1 MLEYYLTQPRISVAE
16 VWLVF
21 LFSYFVLKHFNMN
34 MIGVPLLDFEL
45 FRVHAYFLILCLL
58 MALTR

>member
-1 MLEYYLTQPRISVAE
+1 MLEHYLTQPRISVAE

-21 LFSYFVLKHFNMN
+21 LFSYFILKQFNMN
-34 MIGVPLLDFEL
+34 MIGVTLLDFEL
-45 FRVHAYFLILCLL
+45 VRVHTYFLILCLL

>member
-1 MLEYYLTQPRISVAE
+1 MFEHYLTQPRISVAE

-21 LFSYFVLKHFNMN
+21 LFSYFVLKQFNMD
-34 MIGVPLLDFEL
+34 MIGVTLSDFEL
-45 FRVHAYFLILCLL
+45 IRVHAYFLILCLL

>member
-1 MLEYYLTQPRISVAE
+1 MLEQYLTQPRISIVE

-21 LFSYFVLKHFNMN
+21 IFSYFMLKQFNMN
-34 MIGVPLLDFEL
+34 MLGIPLLDFEL
-45 FRVHAYFLILCLL
+45 FRVHTYFLILCLL

>member
-1 MLEYYLTQPRISVAE
+1 MIEHYFTQPRISIAE

-21 LFSYFVLKHFNMN
+21 LFSHFMLKHFSLNML
-34 MIGVPLLDFEL
+34 GVPLLDFEL
-45 FRVHAYFLILCLL
+45 ARVHAYFLIICLL

>member
-1 MLEYYLTQPRISVAE
+1 MIEHYLTQPRISITE

-21 LFSYFVLKHFNMN
+21 LFSHFMLKQFSMN
-34 MIGVPLLDFEL
+34 MLGVTLSDFEL
-45 FRVHAYFLILCLL
+45 TRVHAYFLILCLL

>member
-1 MLEYYLTQPRISVAE
+1 MLEHYLTQPRISVAE

-34 MIGVPLLDFEL
+34 MMSVPLLDFEL

>member
-1 MLEYYLTQPRISVAE
+1 MFENYLIQPRISIAE

-21 LFSYFVLKHFNMN
+21 LFSYFMLKQFNMS
-34 MIGVPLLDFEL
+34 MLGIPLLDFEL
-45 FRVHAYFLILCLL
+45 VRVHIYFLILCLL

>member
-1 MLEYYLTQPRISVAE
+1 MIEHYLTQPRISVAE

-21 LFSYFVLKHFNMN
+21 LFSYFILKHFNMS
-34 MIGVPLLDFEL
+34 MLGVPLLGFEL
-45 FRVHAYFLILCLL
+45 IRVHTYFLILCLL

>member
-1 MLEYYLTQPRISVAE
+1 MLEHYLTQPRISVAE

-21 LFSYFVLKHFNMN
+21 LFSYFILKQFNMD
-34 MIGVPLLDFEL
+34 MIGVTLSDFEL
-45 FRVHAYFLILCLL
+45 VRVHAYFLILCLL

>member
-1 MLEYYLTQPRISVAE
+1 MLEHYLTQPRISVSE

-21 LFSYFVLKHFNMN
+21 LFSYFILKQFNMN
-34 MIGVPLLDFEL
+34 MLGVPLLDFEL
-45 FRVHAYFLILCLL
+45 IRVHAYFLILCLL

>member
-1 MLEYYLTQPRISVAE
+1 MLEHYITQPRISIAE

-21 LFSYFVLKHFNMN
+21 LFSYFILKHFNMS
-34 MIGVPLLDFEL
+34 MLGIPLLDFEL
-45 FRVHAYFLILCLL
+45 FRVHTYFLILCLL

>member
-1 MLEYYLTQPRISVAE
+1 MLEHYLTQPRISVAE

-21 LFSYFVLKHFNMN
+21 LFSYFMLKHFSVNML
-34 MIGVPLLDFEL
+34 GVRLLDFEL
-45 FRVHAYFLILCLL
+45 ARVHAYFLILCLL

>member
-1 MLEYYLTQPRISVAE
+1 MFEHYLTQPRISIAE

-21 LFSYFVLKHFNMN
+21 LFSYFVLKQFNMD
-34 MIGVPLLDFEL
+34 MIGVTLSDFEL
-45 FRVHAYFLILCLL
+45 IRVHAYFLTLCLL

>member
-1 MLEYYLTQPRISVAE
+1 MLEHYITQPRISIAE

-21 LFSYFVLKHFNMN
+21 LFSYFMLKQFNMK
-34 MIGVPLLDFEL
+34 MIGVTLSDFEL
-45 FRVHAYFLILCLL
+45 VRVHAYFLILCLL

>member
-1 MLEYYLTQPRISVAE
+1 MLEHYLTQPRISVAE

-34 MIGVPLLDFEL
+34 MMGVPLLDFEL

>member
-1 MLEYYLTQPRISVAE
+1 MLEHYLMQPRISIAE

-34 MIGVPLLDFEL
+34 MIGVTLSDFEL
-45 FRVHAYFLILCLL
+45 IRVHAYFLILCLL

>member
-1 MLEYYLTQPRISVAE
+1 MLEHYLTQPRISVAE

-21 LFSYFVLKHFNMN
+21 LFSYFILKQFNMN